1 MFSTV
6 ETRNGLWTGRKWK
19 NQGLKIVPAASECA
33 REERD
38 VYVASPQPRSQDTQ
52 SRRQRLPIQLRAG
65 AEGPG
70 PGRTKRGLF

>member
-1 MFSTV
+1 MSV
-6 ETRNGLWTGRKWK
+6 SPGRKLK

-65 AEGPG
+65 DEDPG